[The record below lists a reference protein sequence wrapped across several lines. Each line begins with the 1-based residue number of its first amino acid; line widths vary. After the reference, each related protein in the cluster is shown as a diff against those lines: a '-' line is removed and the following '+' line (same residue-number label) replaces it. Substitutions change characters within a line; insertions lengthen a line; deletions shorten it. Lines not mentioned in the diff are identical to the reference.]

1 RGSFGVDVA
10 TAIEVTLTNKEV
22 SLIPT
27 NVNGPMFSTT
37 SGLGGL
43 LLGRS
48 STGKQGVI
56 VLPGV
61 IDADFTG
68 QVQIMAYSLQ
78 PPVTI
83 PKGSKIAQ
91 ILPYENLATHRNY
104 HNKQEQKSLVR
115 GEKGFGSSG
124 YNIFFTLDMTARPFQ
139 NVTIA
144 RGTEKFSLQPMLDM
158 GADITIIN

>member
-1 RGSFGVDVA
+1 RGSLGVDVA
-10 TAIEVTLTNKEV
+10 TAVEVTLTNKEV
-22 SLIPT
+22 TLIPT
-27 NVNGPMFSTT
+27 NVHCSMFSIT

-61 IDADFTG
+61 IDVDFTG
-68 QVQIMAYSLQ
+68 QVQIMAYALQ

-91 ILPYENLATHRNY
+91 ILPYENLTAHQNY
-104 HNKQEQKSLVR
+104 NNGQERQRLVR
-115 GEKGFGSSG
+115 GDKGFGSSG
-124 YNIFFTLDMTARPFQ
+124 YNVFFTLDMTARPFQ
-139 NVTIA
+139 NVTVA
-144 RGTEKFSLQPMLDM
+144 RGTERFFLQPMLDT
-158 GADITIIN
+158 GADITIIS